1 MTRTVSHYRLEDEIG
16 RGGMGI
22 VYRAVDTRLGRTVA
36 IKMVLAPDGQRFVM
50 IKEGAADD
58 AASRAQIIYVQNFFE
73 ELRRLVPTN

>member
-1 MTRTVSHYRLEDEIG
+1 MAVSVRTDQRFTVG
-16 RGGMGI
+16 N
-22 VYRAVDTRLGRTVA
+22 RAVVFEGSYATPAIGGRTYNA
-36 IKMVLAPDGQRFVM
+36 SPDGQRFLM